1 MIQMFCARTLEIDEP
16 ELALEELLSQI
27 DIGGLLSNSVGII
40 SCNHEFVSN
49 GTTKYLSD
57 NLPFEVI
64 GLTTMVTMVN
74 GEYDQYSLGLTVLT
88 SDEVSFKTTATVD
101 LNTEN
106 YRDEID
112 KACATYVNNSDERPS
127 FILTVFPYSTE
138 ISGSM
143 MISQVDKSCDGI
155 PVWGTVASDDT
166 MSFENSKTI
175 HNGIGSLASLV
186 MIFMYGPLKASF
198 IVEALPDRNISTR
211 KAVITS
217 SDGYRIYTVNGVTPK
232 EYFEELGIELSD
244 GPDALAVP
252 VMIDYEDGS
261 KPIASAF
268 FKIYP
273 DGSGLT
279 GIEAPQDTTFSLGEI
294 DYDGIIETAGESV
307 EKALN
312 VENATGMLMFPCVTR
327 YMMSSPLC
335 DDEMCLVSEKINA
348 KFPYMLAYSGG
359 EICPVPGTDDR
370 LSNRYHN
377 YTFIACVF
385 S

>member
-16 ELALEELLSQI
+16 ELALEEILEQI
-27 DIGGLLSNSVGII
+27 DINGLSCNSVGII

-57 NLPFEVI
+57 NLPFEVV

-88 SDEVSFKTTATVD
+88 SDEVSFKTVLTGD
-101 LNTEN
+101 INTEN
-106 YRDEID
+106 FCDELE
-112 KACATYVNNSDERPS
+112 KVCATGINSSDGRPS
-127 FILTVFPYSTE
+127 FIFTLFPYSPE

-143 MISQVDKSCDGI
+143 MINQLDKYCEGI

-166 MSFENSKTI
+166 MSFENSMTI
-175 HNGIGSLASLV
+175 FNGVGSIASAA
-186 MIFMYGPLKASF
+186 MIFMYGPVKATF

-211 KAVITS
+211 KAVITN
-217 SDGYRIYTVNGVTPK
+217 SDGYRIYTVNGITPK

-252 VMIDYEDGS
+252 IMIDFEDGS

-279 GIEAPQDTTFSLGEI
+279 GIGAPQNTTFSLGEI

-307 EKALN
+307 DKALK
-312 VENATGMLMFPCVTR
+312 VENPTGMLMFPCVTR
-327 YMMSSPLC
+327 YMMSSPRS
-335 DDEMCLVSEKINA
+335 DDEMCLVSEKIDG
-348 KFPYMLAYSGG
+348 KFPYMLSYSGG
-359 EICPVPGTDDR
+359 EICPVPGAGDT
-370 LSNRYHN
+370 LNNRYHN
-377 YTFIACVF
+377 YTFISCVF